1 MPQTPPRTGAGGPTL
16 AGKAFRAE
24 PNNAKCPT
32 RAFGRGICLKSK
44 QMPNGA
50 PFGFRQRRQFACED
64 LLGVAGKA
72 AFFTVPFISSTAS
85 FSWVSSFGSGGT

>member
-1 MPQTPPRTGAGGPTL
+1 MPQIPPRTGAGGPTL
-16 AGKAFRAE
+16 AGKAFQAE
-24 PNNAKCPT
+24 PNNAKCPA

-50 PFGFRQRRQFACED
+50 PFGICSGQLACED

>member
-1 MPQTPPRTGAGGPTL
+1 MPEIPPRTGCKGPIL
-16 AGKAFRAE
+16 AGAAIPAR
-24 PNNAKCPT
+24 PPNAKCPV
-32 RAFGRGICLKSK
+32 RAFGQGICLKYN

-50 PFGFRQRRQFACED
+50 PSGSVAGSQLACED
-64 LLGVAGKA
+64 LFGVAGKA